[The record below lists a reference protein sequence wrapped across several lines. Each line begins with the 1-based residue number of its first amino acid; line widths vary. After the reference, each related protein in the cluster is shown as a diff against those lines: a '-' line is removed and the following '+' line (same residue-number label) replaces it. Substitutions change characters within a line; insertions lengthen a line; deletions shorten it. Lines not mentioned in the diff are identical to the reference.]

1 VLANERLLS
10 ALFAPD
16 SLQNKRNTEAIETA
30 SGQMTAARVVNHSPA
45 RTLPLAEVR
54 DSVRARL
61 ITQRSAQMAKE
72 EGARKLEALKSGSDT
87 TALPASVVVSRDN
100 PQGVSGQVLR
110 AALSTDP
117 KQLPS
122 WAGVDL
128 GEQGY
133 AIVKVEKVLPRAT
146 PSAQNQEVQQYA
158 QWWNTAEA
166 QAHYELLKQRFKVK
180 ILVPEPKQ

>member
-1 VLANERLLS
+1 
-10 ALFAPD
+10 
-16 SLQNKRNTEAIETA
+16 
-30 SGQMTAARVVNHSPA
+30 M
-45 RTLPLAEVR
+45 
-54 DSVRARL
+54 
-61 ITQRSAQMAKE
+61 
-72 EGARKLEALKSGSDT
+72 
-87 TALPASVVVSRDN
+87 VVSRDN

-158 QWWNTAEA
+158 QWWNAAEA